1 MKNIKPILFA
11 ALSVIAVSCLMT
23 GCNES
28 GEKAADSGN
37 EDAASN
43 IFILDIN
50 DYDPSAVLEW
60 DRRCDEQKTKYGKI
74 LPTDYTDIPRG
85 MIYGIMTDIDN
96 LMASNMEGV
105 SKNGKTMFHT
115 DREGRITT
123 MLDRLITQNAEIVF
137 EDGSAASEENLTPGT
152 AVLVEYDMIE
162 ESYPANICCTKIVI
176 LK

>member
-1 MKNIKPILFA
+1 MRNIKSILFA
-11 ALSVIAVSCLMT
+11 AFSVIAVLCLMT

-28 GEKAADSGN
+28 GENAAASGN

-74 LPTDYTDIPRG
+74 LPTDYMDIPRG
-85 MIYGIMTDIDN
+85 MTYGIMTDIDN
-96 LMASNMEGV
+96 LMARNMNSV
-105 SKNGKTMFHT
+105 SKNGKIMFYT

-123 MLDRLITQNAEIVF
+123 VLDRLDTQNAKIVF

-162 ESYPANICCTKIVI
+162 ETSPANIYCTKIVI